1 MSKTI
6 AVVMVDGVAD
16 WEIGPILPSARTW
29 FGDRVMVASLDG
41 EPVLSMGGLRIQ
53 PDAAFA
59 DLPLLQADLWL
70 LPGSERWQEGEI
82 APLSEALRARIAAGK
97 PVAAICGAT
106 LALANAGLLN
116 AAAHTS
122 NSPEFLSEYAKG
134 YSGSA
139 HYRAERVLR
148 DGNLITAPGSSPV
161 SFAVECLRMLHPD
174 QEAGIAE
181 MRAMFAGEFSGA

>member
-29 FGDRVMVASLDG
+29 FGDQIAVASIDG
-41 EPVLSMGGLRIQ
+41 KPVLSMGGLRIQ

-59 DLPLLQADLWL
+59 DLSPLDADLWL
-70 LPGSERWQEGEI
+70 LPGSDRWQDGEI
-82 APLSEALRARIAAGK
+82 APLSEALRARISAGR

-106 LALANAGLLN
+106 LALASAGLLN
-116 AAAHTS
+116 TAAHTS
-122 NSPEFLSEYAKG
+122 NSPEFLRENVSG

-139 HYRAERVLR
+139 YYRAERVVR
-148 DGNLITAPGSSPV
+148 DRSLITAPGSSSV
-161 SFAVECLRMLHPD
+161 SFAVECLRLLHPD

-181 MRAMFAGEFSGA
+181 MRALFAGEFSDG

>member
-6 AVVMVDGVAD
+6 AVLMIDGVVD

-29 FGDRVMVASLDG
+29 FGDQVVVASVDG
-41 EPVLSMGGLRIQ
+41 EPVLSMGGLRIR

-59 DLPLLQADLWL
+59 DLPPLDADLWL
-70 LPGSERWQEGEI
+70 LPGSDRWQDGEI
-82 APLSEALRARIAAGK
+82 APLGEALRARVAAGRR
-97 PVAAICGAT
+97 VAAICGAT

-116 AAAHTS
+116 TAAHTS
-122 NSPEFLSEYAKG
+122 NAPEFLRDNVSG

-139 HYRAERVLR
+139 HYRAERVVR
-148 DGNLITAPGSSPV
+148 DGNLITAPGSSVV
-161 SFAVECLRMLHPD
+161 SFAVECLRILHPD

-181 MRAMFAGEFSGA
+181 MRALFAGEFSGA